1 MMITNG
7 INIWGLL
14 GWLVIILTSLIC
26 IRFLLRILFKIQF
39 NDEKDLIRSYNV
51 FGFGSLL
58 FSIYALDNMTNIFD
72 FNYSIFI
79 YIFMLHFAIFG
90 VVTWV
95 MIVSI
100 IMINTLNNEIGMPF
114 RLIKN
119 FLDALEEGNYFRRK
133 IERGII
139 FINTN
144 LNPFYNIKINPR
156 KKVEISMIIA
166 YLLSGIIV
174 STVIYNLIA
183 SLEIPSNQ
191 METVKHDFEVY
202 IDIFV
207 ISLIPYGLE
216 IITLKKTEGSIKY

>member
-1 MMITNG
+1 MITNG